1 MSLTDLLS
9 ATQADMKQR
18 IESECSKMMLK
29 LLEESFSVKWEE
41 YTQKTVESALA
52 ISYFTNEYGKIAIEK
67 ENLYSLMSRFT
78 FPSTKMYFIHCCLK
92 DTCSNGHVSK
102 DLYLIDNYGF
112 VHRCN
117 YNPGGYCH
125 PKEPVIV
132 NTKDYIYPLSD
143 ALIDIIKSMPTHV
156 APRSITSA
164 YDHQGG
170 NLDDIVKCLPKIRD
184 AARIFHEQAT
194 VVEKLIAQKKMYEST
209 LAENSALKEKIASLE
224 TRLMGIDA
232 APPSEDLL
240 GLSSNTVL
248 VTEPS
253 KFTY

>member
-18 IESECSKMMLK
+18 IESECSKMMQK
-29 LLEESFSVKWEE
+29 LLEESFSAKWEE

-52 ISYFTNEYGKIAIEK
+52 ISYFTNEYGKITK
-67 ENLYSLMSRFT
+67 ETVNENIYTLMSKIT

-92 DTCSNGHVSK
+92 DTYNG
-102 DLYLIDNYGF
+102 LTNTEFYLIDNYGF
-112 VHRCN
+112 VHRCS
-117 YNPGGYCH
+117 YAQSGYCH
-125 PKEPVIV
+125 PKESVVV
-132 NTKDYIYPLSD
+132 NIKDYIYPLSD
-143 ALIDIIKSMPTHV
+143 ALIDIIKSMPTKV
-156 APRSITSA
+156 AQARPA
-164 YDHQGG
+164 HGDQGG